1 MKQYNMKDNLL
12 NEELSIMKSLFTH
25 QRGVVISEQ
34 GSNDSDELNK
44 ILSPVGIKLTPEE
57 SEEAHQE
64 CPIDIPSDEKE
75 AGFVEQIL
83 NNLKGMS
90 IPELVKELKGVLRIK
105 DKPIEEQSGAL
116 ATIMIAGVAVPT
128 VIAVGIAAIIV
139 IAIITAIA
147 SKIKSKGKKPK
158 KSSCGKR
165 RKLVDKFGMSGNFM
179 KL

>member
-1 MKQYNMKDNLL
+1 
-12 NEELSIMKSLFTH
+12 MKSLFTH

-34 GSNDSDELNK
+34 ESNDSELNK
-44 ILSPVGIKLTPEE
+44 ILSPVGIELTPEE
-57 SEEAHQE
+57 SEEAYQD
-64 CPIDIPSDEKE
+64 CPIDMPSDEKE
-75 AGFVEQIL
+75 AGFVKQIL

-128 VIAVGIAAIIV
+128 VIAVGIATIIV
-139 IAIITAIA
+139 IAIIGAIA
-147 SKIKSKGKKPK
+147 SKIKSKGKRPK

-165 RKLVDKFGMSGNFM
+165 RKLIGKFGMSGNFM

>member
-1 MKQYNMKDNLL
+1 MKDNLL

-34 GSNDSDELNK
+34 ENVTQPDELNK
-44 ILSPVGIKLTPEE
+44 VLAPIGIELTPEE

-64 CPIDIPSDEKE
+64 CPIDMPSDEKE
-75 AGFVEQIL
+75 AGFVKQIL

-105 DKPIEEQSGAL
+105 DKPIKEQSGAL
-116 ATIMIAGVAVPT
+116 AVVMIAGIAVPT
-128 VIAVGIAAIIV
+128 FIAVGIAAIIV
-139 IAIITAIA
+139 ISIITTIV
-147 SKIKSKGKKPK
+147 SKLKNRGKRPK
-158 KSSCGKR
+158 RSSCGKR
-165 RKLVDKFGMSGNFM
+165 RKLLRKFGMSGNFI

>member
-1 MKQYNMKDNLL
+1 MKDNLL

-34 GSNDSDELNK
+34 ENVTQPDDELNK
-44 ILSPVGIKLTPEE
+44 VLAPVGIKLTPEE
-57 SEEAHQE
+57 SEEAHQD
-64 CPIDIPSDEKE
+64 CPIDMPSDEKE
-75 AGFVEQIL
+75 AGFVKQIL

-105 DKPIEEQSGAL
+105 DKPIEEQAGAL

-128 VIAVGIAAIIV
+128 VIAVGIAAIII
-139 IAIITAIA
+139 IAIISAIA
-147 SKIKSKGKKPK
+147 SKIKSKGKRPK

-165 RKLVDKFGMSGNFM
+165 RKLVSKFGMSGNFM

>member
-1 MKQYNMKDNLL
+1 MKDNLL

-34 GSNDSDELNK
+34 ENVTQPDDELNK
-44 ILSPVGIKLTPEE
+44 VLSPVGIKLTPEE
-57 SEEAHQE
+57 SEEAHQD
-64 CPIDIPSDEKE
+64 CPIDMPSDEKE
-75 AGFVEQIL
+75 AGFVKQIL

-105 DKPIEEQSGAL
+105 DKPIEEQAGAL

-128 VIAVGIAAIIV
+128 VIAVGIAAIII
-139 IAIITAIA
+139 IAIISAIA
-147 SKIKSKGKKPK
+147 SKIKSKGKRPK

-165 RKLVDKFGMSGNFM
+165 RKLVRKFGVSGNFM